1 MKLNFTEVINMFEEK
16 INGECP
22 VETTIKLLG
31 GKYKSTI
38 LWALRDGT
46 LRYGELQE
54 CVSQASP
61 KMLAEQLNE
70 MIEDK
75 LIRKTVYPVVP
86 PKTEYSLTAFG
97 KAAIPLL
104 QMITD
109 YGRRYLEADASE
121 G

>member
-1 MKLNFTEVINMFEEK
+1 MINMFEEK
-16 INGECP
+16 INGKCP

-38 LWALRDGT
+38 PWALRDGT
-46 LRYGELQE
+46 LRYGELQKR
-54 CVSQASP
+54 VSQTSP

-97 KAAIPLL
+97 KAAPVETSQNESRIWPISVASGSG
-104 QMITD
+104 ITA
-109 YGRRYLEADASE
+109 GVLP
-121 G
+121 

>member
-1 MKLNFTEVINMFEEK
+1 MFEEK

-54 CVSQASP
+54 RVSQASP

-97 KAAIPLL
+97 KVAIPLL

>member
-1 MKLNFTEVINMFEEK
+1 MFEEK
-16 INGECP
+16 INGKCL

-38 LWALRDGT
+38 LWALRDGA

-54 CVSQASP
+54 RVSQTSP

-75 LIRKTVYPVVP
+75 LIRKTIYPVVP
-86 PKTEYSLTAFG
+86 PKTEYSLTSFG

-121 G
+121 E